1 MLSVL
6 MLVVVGLATWQA
18 VEIYRHSPL
27 FEDLRDVLADDTGL
41 PGILSSCG
49 WCLSVW
55 VAGAMYLFWILGL
68 TIIPFLFAASRIA
81 NIFHDAYSYAEE
93 QNQNWREDRDR
104 NLSHAQELHELH
116 LRAYRRPNITLNND
130 DDVRKDIS

>member
-1 MLSVL
+1 

-27 FEDLRDVLADDTGL
+27 FEELRNVLANDTGL
-41 PGILSSCG
+41 LGMLSSCG

-55 VAGAMYLFWILGL
+55 VAGALYLFWILGL

-81 NIFHDAYSYAEE
+81 NIFHDMYSYAEE
-93 QNQNWREDRDR
+93 QNQNHREDRDR
-104 NLSHAQELHELH
+104 NLARAQELHELH
-116 LRAYRRPNITLNND
+116 LRAYRRPNLTLNMD
-130 DDVRKDIS
+130 EEVRKDIS